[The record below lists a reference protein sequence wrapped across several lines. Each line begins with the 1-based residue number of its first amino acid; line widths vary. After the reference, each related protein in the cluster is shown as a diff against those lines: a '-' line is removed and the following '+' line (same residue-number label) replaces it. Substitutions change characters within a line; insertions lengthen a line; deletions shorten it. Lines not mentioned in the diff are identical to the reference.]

1 MMKGKCTIQ
10 FALQR
15 GLELQ
20 AAGNSSSKS
29 LQLVTSSCCQ
39 GSTSSN
45 VMGFLDGPHP
55 ITDQGWDI
63 KAQPL
68 EDNVGHLVL
77 EFSVGWL
84 RMLLGLL
91 HSSLLNPDFL
101 SSLL

>member
-20 AAGNSSSKS
+20 AAGNSSAKS

-45 VMGFLDGPHP
+45 VISFLDDPHP

-63 KAQPL
+63 KAQPRG
-68 EDNVGHLVL
+68 DNVGHLVL

>member
-1 MMKGKCTIQ
+1 
-10 FALQR
+10 
-15 GLELQ
+15 
-20 AAGNSSSKS
+20 
-29 LQLVTSSCCQ
+29 
-39 GSTSSN
+39 
-45 VMGFLDGPHP
+45 MGFLDGPHP

-68 EDNVGHLVL
+68 GDNVGHLVL